1 MGGVVPTRTARLW
14 LAVVGLLLCTGSAL
28 ASFELGMT
36 WAGVLLAALS
46 AVTVVNIGW
55 VAANRRR
62 RD

>member
-1 MGGVVPTRTARLW
+1 
-14 LAVVGLLLCTGSAL
+14 L